1 MRVRGDGTQA
11 QGVLERREVPI
22 LAVELHIAVELVA
35 SVLALLQIVLE
46 VEEVPVVFVAHLEE
60 QLSSE
65 SGF

>member
-1 MRVRGDGTQA
+1 
-11 QGVLERREVPI
+11 
-22 LAVELHIAVELVA
+22 VELVA